1 MIAGYRV
8 SVKHKELA
16 MIIDE
21 YLMKARHE
29 EFLAEAERSRLV
41 KLSMLKPGGAIS
53 SSVRVLVWFGGLLR
67 RWGSRLEDR
76 FAAEVRY
83 NQTQPVD
90 CGQKI

>member
-21 YLMKARHE
+21 YFMKARHE
-29 EFLAEAERSRLV
+29 EFLAAAERNRLV
-41 KLSMLKPGGAIS
+41 KLSMLKPEGAIS
-53 SSVRVLVWFGGLLR
+53 SSERVLVWFGGLLR
-67 RWGSRLEDR
+67 RSGSRLEDR
-76 FAAEVRY
+76 FAAEARY